1 MYKQFLSENLK
12 GRAHFGYVSV
22 SGRTK
27 LKCIPEKS
35 VSKLLAFIHLT
46 LDTVNWRFHF
56 ENGNEI
62 LVLQKQENA

>member
-27 LKCIPEKS
+27 LKCIPEKF
-35 VSKLLAFIHLT
+35 VSKLWVFIDLT
-46 LDTVNWRFHF
+46 LDLVNWRFHYK
-56 ENGNEI
+56 NGNEI
-62 LVLQKQENA
+62 LVFQKQENT